1 MGKPMDF
8 LDQIAQKLHKRE
20 LILFVGSG
28 MSAGCY
34 PTWRDLLKELIAA
47 HLHGD
52 DKTEAEEMLAANQY
66 LNAAGVIQ
74 LKIGNDLQK
83 RLAQRFEKKPC
94 PDVEARY
101 KLLDNLPFR
110 AIFTTNYDHFLNTVA
125 DRAWVTQAEELGDVL
140 DKGRIL
146 KLHGDATRPDTMVLT
161 AFDYADAKF
170 NPKLTQLME
179 TAAATSS
186 FLFVGYSME
195 DEDVLLWLERTAFLG
210 GNNLDGRHFALV
222 DGGKWKANKRA
233 LYRKRFGVNIV
244 DAPLADGYPDIAGFL
259 EKLRAAWQEL
269 VSAELDWERELYI
282 DPDIKPASAKDAPA
296 RSLDA
301 FIKAWI
307 ADESKHLLVLL
318 GEFGT
323 GKTWFSNRVYD
334 LTRAHGKR
342 APKIVRLE
350 EFRQGATAKTIMKRL
365 AGGAALFEE
374 SNEKGDFVLILD
386 AFDEMGRAPGD
397 KLNQAFE
404 KLRHL
409 VVGRAKVII
418 TSRKEFFR
426 DEEAERRVFGREAEA
441 SDDKVSAKGVEKVE
455 IQLFNAG
462 KIQAALAVRKKPEI
476 FERIRG
482 HKHLKDLA
490 SRPVLLNLIT
500 EYRGE
505 FNSATRQVDL
515 YEPYIQEM
523 LFRGNR
529 AMYAERRKFAEKLAW
544 EIQQSGAGSI
554 HVDEADQLGRELFQ
568 DDFDKND
575 DLLRSRTL
583 LVRYELSNLTFG
595 HTSFREYLVA
605 KQIAPYLQR
614 DEFRVCKLSD
624 PTIRFIRE
632 LWEWKAPCAEEKDG
646 MVFVPSGPFVCGEG
660 DTARVENLTE
670 GVWMDKYPV
679 TNSQYLDFL
688 KTQKKVNPDWIKH
701 EYSRI
706 KKGPKLEDAKYREH
720 PVTGVT
726 WHGAQEYAKFQGK
739 RLPNDLE
746 WEKAARGADGRE
758 YPWGDGFDKS
768 KCNTADSGRD
778 DTSAVTEYREGVSPY
793 GCCDMAGNVWEWME
807 NDYEPGEPYKSLRGG
822 SWSDD
827 PQVARC
833 AVRYFDGSGYII
845 DYAGFRC
852 ARTSH

>member
-1 MGKPMDF
+1 MEKPMDL

-34 PTWRDLLKELIAA
+34 PTWRDLLKELIAT
-47 HLHGD
+47 HLSGD
-52 DKTEAEEMLAANQY
+52 DQAEAEEMLKANQY

-94 PDVEARY
+94 PEVEARY
-101 KLLDNLPFR
+101 RLLDNLPFR

-125 DRAWVTQAEELGDVL
+125 DRAWVTQAEQLGEVL

-146 KLHGDATRPDTMVLT
+146 KLHGDATRPETMVLT
-161 AFDYADAKF
+161 AFDYAAAKF
-170 NPKLTQLME
+170 SPKLTQWME
-179 TAAATSS
+179 TAAASKS

-222 DGGKWKANKRA
+222 DGRKWKANKRA

-244 DAPLADGYPDIAGFL
+244 DAPLAGGYPDIAGFL
-259 EKLRAAWQEL
+259 RQLRTAWHEL
-269 VSAELDWERELYI
+269 VSAELEWERELYI
-282 DPDIKPASAKDAPA
+282 DPDIKPASAQDAPA

-301 FIKAWI
+301 FIKGWI
-307 ADESKHLLVLL
+307 ADESKQLLVLL

-342 APKIVRLE
+342 APKIVRLG
-350 EFRQGATAKTIMKRL
+350 EFRQGATAETIVKRL
-365 AGGAALFEE
+365 AGDAALFRE
-374 SNEKGDFVLILD
+374 SNEKGDFVVILD
-386 AFDEMGRAPGD
+386 AFDEMGKAPGD
-397 KLNQAFE
+397 TLNRAFE

-441 SDDKVSAKGVEKVE
+441 GDDKVIAKGVEKVE
-455 IQLFNAG
+455 IQLFNEE
-462 KIQAALAVRKKPEI
+462 KIKDALAVRNRPAI
-476 FERIRG
+476 FERIKG
-482 HKHLKDLA
+482 YEHLMDLA

-515 YEPYIQEM
+515 YEPYIQEL

-554 HVDEADQLGRELFQ
+554 HVDKADQLGRALFQ

-595 HTSFREYLVA
+595 HTSFCEYLVA

-614 DEFRVCKLSD
+614 DEFMACKLSD

-632 LWEWKAPCAEEKDG
+632 LWEWKAPRTEEKDG
-646 MVFVPSGPFVCGEG
+646 MVFVPPGPFICGEG
-660 DTARVENLTE
+660 DTARVGNLAV

-679 TNSQYLDFL
+679 TNAQYLDFL
-688 KTQKKVNPDWIKH
+688 KTQKKVSPDWIEH

-706 KKGPKLEDAKYREH
+706 KKGPNLEDAKYLEH

-726 WHGAQEYAKFQGK
+726 WQGAREYAKFHGK
-739 RLPNDLE
+739 RLPYELE

-768 KCNTADSGRD
+768 KCNTRESGLR
-778 DTSAVTEYREGVSPY
+778 DTSAVKEHSAGMSPY

-807 NDYEPGEPYKSLRGG
+807 SDYEPNKLYKSLRGG
-822 SWSDD
+822 SWLDNPRS
-827 PQVARC
+827 ARC
-833 AVRYFDGSGYII
+833 AVRSINVPGRVLIST
-845 DYAGFRC
+845 GFRC